1 MGKGENEKKGNEKN
15 EDSKTVILKVYM
27 HCQACA
33 MKTERTLKGYE
44 GVELVITDLKN
55 NNVTVKGKVDP
66 QKLCKLVQK
75 KLGKKNT
82 ELVYSGDEKKTDQKS
97 SDDKRTDE
105 NKQQENTSEKKT
117 TVAIVVM
124 KVQMHCEAC
133 AIALKKTILKMKG
146 VESAEVDFKNQKCT
160 VRGTMDSKDLVDY
173 IHKKARRRAQI
184 IPQMKLEEGQTK
196 GDSKDDNVQE
206 KKGDGDGDGDG
217 SNIDENISDIPKYVM
232 QNCYPPQLFSEE
244 NPNACS
250 VM

>member
-1 MGKGENEKKGNEKN
+1 MGKGENEKKANKKN

-44 GVELVITDLKN
+44 GVEIVITDLKN

-66 QKLCKLVQK
+66 QKLCKLVEK
-75 KLGKKNT
+75 KLGKRNT

-97 SDDKRTDE
+97 SADKKIDD
-105 NKQQENTSEKKT
+105 NKQQENNTSEKKT
-117 TVAIVVM
+117 TVAIIVM

-160 VRGTMDSKDLVDY
+160 VRGTMAAKDLVDY
-173 IHKKARRRAQI
+173 IHKKARKRAQL
-184 IPQMKLEEGQTK
+184 IPQKKIE
-196 GDSKDDNVQE
+196 DCKDDDVTE
-206 KKGDGDGDGDG
+206 KKGDGDGA
-217 SNIDENISDIPKYVM
+217 SSLPKYVI
-232 QNCYPPQLFSEE
+232 QNCYPPQLFSDE